1 MQQGRDQNRK
11 DKKQEIVRS
20 SRMRW
25 PLAYLLGVPTALL
38 FRVRYEGLE
47 NIPPEPFFVIANHR
61 SLLDLIALQFK
72 MPRWVHW
79 IAKQSLF
86 SIPVIGWFVRKLG
99 AIHLTRDRRD
109 SRAVRTV
116 LQLAKEGCSIG
127 IFPQGTRVK
136 EADLNKVLPSGNAA
150 NLISHSGLTV
160 LPVAFAR
167 EWKLFRKQRIIFGKP
182 FKIDRPT
189 DKSRQKE
196 EFSRIMMDIMRKIF
210 ALADLEWQPERE
222 SKYGTEGQLD

>member
-1 MQQGRDQNRK
+1 M
-11 DKKQEIVRS
+11 
-20 SRMRW
+20 
-25 PLAYLLGVPTALL
+25 
-38 FRVRYEGLE
+38 
-47 NIPPEPFFVIANHR
+47 IANHR

-99 AIHLTRDRRD
+99 AIPLTRDRRD
-109 SRAVRTV
+109 SRAVRTI

-167 EWKLFRKQRIIFGKP
+167 EWKLFRKQRIILANPSKSIGQ
-182 FKIDRPT
+182 PT
-189 DKSRQKE
+189 NLDKE
-196 EFSRIMMDIMRKIF
+196 IFSDHDGYNAKIF

-222 SKYGTEGQLD
+222 

>member
-1 MQQGRDQNRK
+1 MQQNNDQDRK
-11 DKKQEIVRS
+11 EKRKAIARN
-20 SRMRW
+20 SRLRW
-25 PLAYLLGVPTALL
+25 PLAYLIGIPTALL
-38 FRVRYEGLE
+38 YRVSYEGLE
-47 NIPPEPFFVIANHR
+47 NIPREPFFVVANHR
-61 SLLDLIALQFK
+61 SLLDLLALQFK

-86 SIPVIGWFVRKLG
+86 SIPVIGWFVHRLG
-99 AIHLTRDRRD
+99 AIPLTRDRRD

-150 NLISHSGLTV
+150 NLVSRSGLSV

-167 EWKLFRKQRIIFGKP
+167 EWKLFRKQRIIIGRP
-182 FKIDRPT
+182 FKIDRPS

-210 ALADLEWQPERE
+210 ALADLEWQPERA
-222 SKYGTEGQLD
+222 SKYGSEEQRN